1 MTEAKLFCRPII
13 VTDFAGAREQI
24 TDGVTGRVVAVDAR
38 EIFEA
43 VRQMLDSQ
51 ALRAQYTENLSRED
65 IGLDDEYIRR
75 YF

>member
-1 MTEAKLFCRPII
+1 MDAK
-13 VTDFAGAREQI
+13 
-24 TDGVTGRVVAVDAR
+24 

>member
-1 MTEAKLFCRPII
+1 MTEAKLFCRPIV

-24 TDGVTGRVVAVDAR
+24 SDGVTGRVVAVDEQ

-43 VRQMLDSQ
+43 VRQMLDF
-51 ALRAQYTENLSRED
+51 RARYTENLCRED